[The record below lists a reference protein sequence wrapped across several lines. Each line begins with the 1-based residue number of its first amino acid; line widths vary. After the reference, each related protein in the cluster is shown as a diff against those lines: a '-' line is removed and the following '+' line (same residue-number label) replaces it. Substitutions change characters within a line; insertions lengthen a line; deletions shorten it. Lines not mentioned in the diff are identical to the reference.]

1 MNIINH
7 RVSRVK
13 QDAPQSKR
21 HRSTQESMKAFLGRQ
36 PLPPELA
43 PFQSA
48 IEKFPNVGAL
58 LSTLFGLMQAGFTIE
73 QIGAALDRV
82 ATHAEQEAQRCP
94 ACLNW
99 TDDGTTWGYTH
110 KGSLHLLTVCPAC
123 VERITTGRPTA
134 AMTRNLT
141 AYVKAGAA

>member
-1 MNIINH
+1 MIINH

-21 HRSTQESMKAFLGRQ
+21 HRSTQESVKQLLSRH
-36 PLPPELA
+36 PLPPELT
-43 PFQSA
+43 PYQSA
-48 IEKFPNVGAL
+48 IEKFPDVGAL
-58 LSTLFGLMQAGFTIE
+58 LRTLFGLMQAGFTIE

-82 ATHAEQEAQRCP
+82 ATHAEQKAQRCP

-99 TDDGTTWGYTH
+99 TDDGMTWGYTD
-110 KGSLHLLTVCPAC
+110 KGSLHLLTLCPRCAALA
-123 VERITTGRPTA
+123 TAGRPTA
-134 AMTRNLT
+134 AMTTNLT